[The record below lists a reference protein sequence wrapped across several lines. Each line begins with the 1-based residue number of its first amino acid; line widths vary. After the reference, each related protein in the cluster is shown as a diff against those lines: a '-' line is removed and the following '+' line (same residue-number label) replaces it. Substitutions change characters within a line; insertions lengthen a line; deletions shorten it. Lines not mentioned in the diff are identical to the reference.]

1 MLGLMAGFPGFSAV
15 AGPRNGGG
23 AHKMQ
28 KMVDFT
34 IIVQLQTQFPGMP
47 GFSRFLAVAVG
58 FWIQDFGIRI
68 LGLGFWV

>member
-1 MLGLMAGFPGFSAV
+1 M
-15 AGPRNGGG
+15 GG
-23 AHKMQ
+23 AHEMQ

-58 FWIQDFGIRI
+58 FWI
-68 LGLGFWV
+68 

>member
-1 MLGLMAGFPGFSAV
+1 
-15 AGPRNGGG
+15 
-23 AHKMQ
+23 MQ

-34 IIVQLQTQFPGMP
+34 IIIQLQTQFVGMP

>member
-1 MLGLMAGFPGFSAV
+1 MLGLMAGFPEFSAV

-23 AHKMQ
+23 AHKRQ

-47 GFSRFLAVAVG
+47 GFSRFPAVAVG
-58 FWIQDFGIRI
+58 FW
-68 LGLGFWV
+68 V